1 MKLLAVETSSKT
13 ASVALVSEEKLLG
26 EFTVQTKFTHSQSL
40 LPMVDQML
48 KQAGVSITEIDGF
61 AASVG
66 PGSYTG
72 LRIGIAA
79 VKAFGFALNKPV
91 YGVGTLMAMI
101 DQAKEKMG
109 ILLALVDAR
118 RDRVYVAGIQRDDN
132 GEQVVLPQQAMEVGH
147 LLAWIAEQSEPV
159 YLMGEG
165 AVRYRKELMT
175 VQPTPQFLSARY
187 ATPTARTIAWQAY
200 ERLKHGEAA
209 DPDQLVPSYL
219 AKTQAERELEERR
232 NKDEN

>member
-61 AASVG
+61 AASMG

-91 YGVGTLMAMI
+91 YGVETLMAMI
-101 DQAKEKMG
+101 DQANEKMG

-118 RDRVYVAGIQRDDN
+118 RNRVYVAGIQRDCN
-132 GEQVVLPQQAMEVGH
+132 GERVVLPQQAMEVEY
-147 LLAWIAEQSEPV
+147 LIAWIAEQSEPV

-165 AVRYRKELMT
+165 AVRYQEELQT
-175 VQPTPQFLSARY
+175 AQPSPQFLSARY
-187 ATPTARTIAWQAY
+187 ATPTARTIAWQAF
-200 ERLKHGEAA
+200 ERLKRGEVA

>member
-1 MKLLAVETSSKT
+1 MKLLAVDTSSKT

-40 LPMVDQML
+40 MPMVDQML

-61 AASVG
+61 AASMG

-91 YGVGTLMAMI
+91 YGVETLMAMT
-101 DQAKEKMG
+101 DQAKDKMG
-109 ILLALVDAR
+109 IILALIDAR
-118 RDRVYVAGIQRDDN
+118 RDRVYVAGIQRDAQ
-132 GEQVVLPQQAMEVGH
+132 GERVVLPQQAMAIED
-147 LLAWIAEQSEPV
+147 LIRWIDEQTDPV
-159 YLMGEG
+159 YLLGEG
-165 AVRYRKELMT
+165 TMRYYEELNT
-175 VQPTPQFLSARY
+175 AQPVPNFLSKRY
-187 ATPTARTIAWQAY
+187 MTPTARTIAWLALD
-200 ERLKHGEAA
+200 RLMAGEVA
-209 DPDQLVPSYL
+209 DPDRLIPCYL

-232 NKDEN
+232 KKDEN